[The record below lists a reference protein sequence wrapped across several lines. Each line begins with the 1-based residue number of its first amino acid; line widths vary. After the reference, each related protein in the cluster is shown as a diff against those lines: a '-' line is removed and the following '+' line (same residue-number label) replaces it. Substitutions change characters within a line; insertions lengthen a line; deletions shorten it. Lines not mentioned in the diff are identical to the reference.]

1 MPGGATLHKRGV
13 VISLSGWEGGGSQL
27 GECCLGSTRVGKS
40 KRIEPFAAALEST
53 GCEHQ
58 RDDAMRAMFADC
70 GPQKKSKIAI
80 AGGTQCEVFFLN
92 WWLTQRLALRE
103 YLQIVSATNFKQR
116 VRKTPESFPVDRSDF
131 LVLGT
136 PDRLNHNPAF
146 LC

>member
-1 MPGGATLHKRGV
+1 MPERNSSSSSSA
-13 VISLSGWEGGGSQL
+13 L
-27 GECCLGSTRVGKS
+27 GQQVAEQWGLKYQ
-40 KRIEPFAAALEST
+40 IEPFAAALEST

-58 RDDAMRAMFADC
+58 REDAMRAMFADC

-136 PDRLNHNPAF
+136 PDRLNHNQAF